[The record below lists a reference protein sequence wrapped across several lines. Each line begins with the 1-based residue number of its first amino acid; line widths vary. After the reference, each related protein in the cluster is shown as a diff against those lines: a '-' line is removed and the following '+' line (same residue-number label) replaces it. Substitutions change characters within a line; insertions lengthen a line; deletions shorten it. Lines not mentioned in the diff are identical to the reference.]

1 MMDVDEEWSK
11 PENRKK
17 VKRKLAALKG
27 WETRRRQ
34 KQEDRDQW
42 RQRWEELM
50 NREREKREEEKER
63 RNLEYQE
70 CTRRSEAASKGWAT
84 RRKKAMDELI
94 SKHQEIIETEKHNI
108 DMRHGGNF
116 HAPIEVVNQF
126 LAQFVT
132 SYGERI
138 ILDEDEIAKRRETQ
152 AIKNVHSDNLN
163 LADSIGEDCCE
174 EDDDDAWATDESW
187 LKKISSV
194 Y

>member
-27 WETRRRQ
+27 WETRRKR
-34 KQEDRDQW
+34 KQEKRDKW
-42 RQRWEELM
+42 RQRMEDW
-50 NREREKREEEKER
+50 RRSIREERAEEEAR
-63 RNLEYQE
+63 RILQYQE
-70 CTRRSEAASKGWAT
+70 YVRRSEAASKGWAT

-94 SKHQEIIETEKHNI
+94 SKHQDTIETEKHNI

-138 ILDEDEIAKRRETQ
+138 MLDEDEIAKRREMQ

-163 LADSIGEDCCE
+163 LEDSIGEDCCE

-187 LKKISSV
+187 LKRISSV